1 MSYSSSVCTTSV
13 ITESREEPTIG
24 ATSGLHLT
32 TDLDRARKR
41 RRHSSYQPRSWSTD
55 RENVQDLL
63 DRFLADLG
71 RRLEMI
77 ETYGHL
83 KIDEGMKAAYHTL
96 HTVHDSCTHVG
107 DDIIDAGR
115 RRAKVLVDTM
125 ESRYRGALARKET
138 LEGKV
143 KEGVKL
149 ADGLLTDFEKRAFD
163 LRKAGLVATAHDMLD
178 TGKAYGKATMDNASH
193 KAADIMNEGADAARR
208 AKEAL
213 RLRIEEAVTLARTQ
227 GLITYETLPEPWRV
241 NPHILRGYRFSENK
255 LECVQSCF
263 TTFSNETVNIWSHAI
278 GLIIV
283 LAIAFYFY
291 PISPAFANATK
302 FDIFIAGCFFFAACK
317 CLVCS
322 TLWHT
327 MNAISNQTL
336 LERFACVDYTGISF
350 LVAASIMTTEYTAF
364 YCEPTSRWTYM
375 SLTFL
380 LGISGSILPWHPLFN
395 RSDLAWMRVAFYV
408 TLALTG
414 FIPVLQLTLER
425 GWDEVTYFYA
435 PISKSMLVY
444 FSGAILYAAKVPERW
459 MPGAF
464 DYVGGSHNIW
474 HFAVLGGIL
483 FHYTAMQAFFREAFR
498 RAEEGGCSAY

>member
-1 MSYSSSVCTTSV
+1 MTYSSLCTTSV
-13 ITESREEPTIG
+13 ITESREEPTVG
-24 ATSGLHLT
+24 ATSGLRLEH
-32 TDLDRARKR
+32 DADRARKR
-41 RRHSSYQPRSWSTD
+41 RRHSSYQPRSWSAD
-55 RENVQDLL
+55 RENVHILV

-71 RRLEMI
+71 RRLEII

-83 KIDEGMKAAYHTL
+83 KIDEGMKAAYGTL
-96 HTVHDSCTHVG
+96 HAVHDSCTHIS

-115 RRAKVLVDTM
+115 RRAKVLVETM
-125 ESRYRGALARKET
+125 EGHYRGALARKET

-149 ADGLLTDFEKRAFD
+149 ADSLLTEFEKKAFGF
-163 LRKAGLVATAHDMLD
+163 RKAGLVATAHDMLD
-178 TGKAYGKATMDNASH
+178 SGKAYGKATMDNASH
-193 KAADIMNEGADAARR
+193 KAADMMIEGADAARR

-213 RLRIEEAVTLARTQ
+213 KTRIEEAVALARKQ
-227 GLITYETLPEPWRV
+227 GTITYETLPEPWRV

-255 LECVQSCF
+255 LECIQSCF

-278 GLIIV
+278 GLVIV

-322 TLWHT
+322 TMWHT
-327 MNAISNQTL
+327 MNSISNQTL
-336 LERFACVDYTGISF
+336 LERFACVDYTGISL

-364 YCEPTSRWTYM
+364 YCEPTSRWVY
-375 SLTFL
+375 LTLTLL
-380 LGISGSILPWHPLFN
+380 LGVSGSILPWHPTFN
-395 RSDLAWMRVAFYV
+395 RSDMAWMRVGFYV
-408 TLALTG
+408 TLAATG
-414 FIPVLQLTLER
+414 FFPVLQLTLER
-425 GWDEVTYFYA
+425 GWAATTYFYA

-444 FSGAILYAAKVPERW
+444 LSGAVLYAAKLPERW

-474 HFAVLGGIL
+474 HIAVLGGIL
-483 FHYTAMQAFFREAFR
+483 FHYTAMQAFFREAFK
-498 RAEEGGCSAY
+498 RAEAGGCSAY